1 MPDLNSLIL
10 SSLIFCPLV
19 GAILVGLLPR
29 RVAREGALTVALIN
43 FIFSLYLVMQ
53 WNFTAGGYQFE
64 KSQPWLPQFGISFHL
79 GVDGLSV
86 LLVLL
91 TTLLTPLAI
100 LASWNSVTKHVKTFF
115 VCLLLLES
123 ALCGVF
129 TALDVILF
137 YVFYEAVLVPMY
149 LLIGI
154 WGGAARFYAAIK
166 YFLANFFGSVL
177 MWLAM
182 FYVYFHQQGTRPS
195 FDYADFIKSAQSLD
209 GSVAAM
215 WLFGGFAIA
224 FAIKSAL
231 FPLHTPAPDAYG
243 EAPTAGSIFLSGVLA
258 KMGTYGFLRFALP
271 AFPET
276 SQLFAPT
283 MIMLGLIAVI
293 YASMVAVMQ
302 RDFKRTIAYSSISH
316 IGLIVAG
323 IFAALLA
330 GESAGVNFAQVAI
343 SGATLQMFSHGI
355 TTAALFVL
363 LGILHE
369 RRGTTVISHFG
380 GLAKPMPRFAVLFWI
395 ALFASIGLP
404 GLSGFIGEYLLLQ
417 GLMSAKLLYAALG
430 ASGVVLGAVYMLKL
444 SRNLL
449 FGEITDEANRALP
462 DVNKRETFVVAV
474 LLLVS
479 LWVGVAP
486 QGFLNFINPDAAKV
500 AQSVRP
506 DNTQLA
512 RIDQPSEK

>member
-1 MPDLNSLIL
+1 MPDLNPYIL
-10 SSLIFCPLV
+10 SCLIFCPLV
-19 GAILVGLLPR
+19 GAILVALLPG
-29 RVAREGALTVALIN
+29 RVAREGAFVVALIN
-43 FIFSLYLVMQ
+43 FVFSLHLVQ
-53 WNFTAGGYQFE
+53 HWDYSAVGYQFE
-64 KSQPWLPQFGISFHL
+64 ATQEWMPKFGIKYHV

-86 LLVLL
+86 LLILL
-91 TTLLTPLAI
+91 TTFLMPLAI
-100 LASWNSVTKHVKTFF
+100 LTSWNSVKQHVKTFF

-129 TALDVILF
+129 TALDLILF

-149 LLIGI
+149 LIIGI
-154 WGGAARFYAAIK
+154 WGGKARVYASIK
-166 YFLANFFGSVL
+166 YFLANFLGSVL

-182 FYVYFHQQGTRPS
+182 FYVYFHQTGTERS
-195 FDYADFIKSAQSLD
+195 FDYATFIESAKSLD
-209 GSVAAM
+209 GAPVAG
-215 WLFGGFAIA
+215 WLFAAFAIA

-243 EAPTAGSIFLSGVLA
+243 EAPTAGSIFLSAVLA
-258 KMGTYGFLRFALP
+258 KMGTYGFLRFVLP
-271 AFPET
+271 AFPEA
-276 SQLFAPT
+276 SKNAAPT

-293 YASMVAVMQ
+293 YGAMVAVMQ
-302 RDFKRTIAYSSISH
+302 KDFKRTIAYSSISH

-330 GESAGVNFAQVAI
+330 KESADINFSQVAI
-343 SGATLQMFSHGI
+343 SGASLQMFNHGI
-355 TTAALFVL
+355 STAALFIL

-369 RRGTTVISHFG
+369 RRGTTQIAQFG

-404 GLSGFIGEYLLLQ
+404 GLNGFVGEYLLLQ

-430 ASGVVLGAVYMLKL
+430 ATGVILGAVYMLKL

-449 FGEITDEANRALP
+449 FGEITNEENRGLR
-462 DVNKRETFVVAV
+462 DVGGRETAIVAI

-479 LWVGVAP
+479 LWIGVQP
-486 QGFLNFINPDAAKV
+486 QGFLNFINPAAEKL
-500 AQSVRP
+500 AQGTPPAV
-506 DNTQLA
+506 TLA
-512 RIDQPSEK
+512 QR